1 MIHKK
6 IATRIMLALSLGVVW
21 NAAGATDSSENYTKI
36 ITGEESDLNLVRGDK
51 SSDNRLL
58 VIGGQGYGIWGAQNN
73 AVEGDANNN
82 LVTYNNPY
90 SEEKKNY
97 FRSLTGGSSWQNDAN
112 NNVVEAIS
120 GKILSEI
127 TGGEGVNHANNNRVI
142 LEKDYQGTSEII
154 GGKSGRQAN
163 NNEIV
168 INSSG
173 DIHGIIAGQIFF
185 LKSLGVDLSEVEATS
200 NTVTINAPITVYRG
214 IAGGRVQD
222 YIQYNYDAFDNPL
235 ENVSFNQ
242 VKKGNTLNINT
253 FGVVAGNI
261 YNFQNISFDI
271 PKQLENKAMLVLT
284 EDEPTDLSNS
294 NIRARIAGDTNITG
308 PTKVVLLDKKK
319 GELITDNII
328 MRKEIDFSQ
337 GISRV
342 KSLQMQTEDN
352 DIVLYING
360 KPATDTTEP
369 ATKPDETTKPDTPT
383 TDTNEPTTKPDE
395 TTKPDKP
402 ATDTTDPATKP
413 DETTKPDKPATD
425 TTDPET
431 KPDETTKPDTPSN
444 NTDSVFHHG
453 DPLME
458 QTKSL
463 VETAVAMASFTNK
476 GADSVA
482 ETMASSVKAAI
493 AKNNGIDSSFFN
505 STMFALK
512 YETGSHIKTYGS
524 TTQIGFGMQREKANG
539 TVTFAPFMEYGI
551 GKYSSLV
558 DSGVRGDGDIHNFGG
573 GMLVRYDTNTGA
585 YYEGALRVGRI
596 SGDYRGV
603 FTVGGPQ
610 AVSFDSDATYVTA
623 HAGVGYVKPLSD
635 TTTLDTYGIYFY
647 SHTGGDTVC
656 LSTGETYD
664 FDAVDSHRLRV
675 GTRYTKDFSN
685 HHAVYAGL
693 GVEHEFDGEAIA
705 YYDGAS
711 TPSPRL
717 KGTSGLIE
725 LGWSHNV
732 GKARSTYQQIGVT
745 GWFGRERGIT
755 AHANFGWVF

>member
-21 NAAGATDSSENYTKI
+21 NAAGATDSDSTDDHTVI
-36 ITGEESDLNLVRGDK
+36 ITEHDYWDGRIDGPYENGSTVIIKGGKGDEVQGGYDTHGD
-51 SSDNRLL
+51 SANDNT
-58 VIGGQGYGIWGAQNN
+58 VII
-73 AVEGDANNN
+73 D
-82 LVTYNNPY
+82 
-90 SEEKKNY
+90 
-97 FRSLTGGSSWQNDAN
+97 
-112 NNVVEAIS
+112 
-120 GKILSEI
+120 GKDSHYATI
-127 TGGEGVNHANNNRVI
+127 TGGRSISQEAYRNVVDFKSGNVI
-142 LEKDYQGTSEII
+142 DEII
-154 GGKSGRQAN
+154 GGEGSHYG
-163 NNEIV
+163 NENKV
-168 INSSG
+168 IIRENGKTGYGIAVFGG
-173 DIHGIIAGQIFF
+173 DSRIHSDKNEVIIHGNQIYDDIVGG
-185 LKSLGVDLSEVEATS
+185 SVEVWDDTYVPQTS
-200 NTVTINAPITVYRG
+200 AINNTVSINGPITVNGDIMGG
-214 IAGGRVQD
+214 IIMNDRSGKIFKDIPFERLKQ
-222 YIQYNYDAFDNPL
+222 
-235 ENVSFNQ
+235 
-242 VKKGNTLNINT
+242 GNTLNINT
-253 FGVVAGNI
+253 FGVTAGNI
-261 YNFQNISFDI
+261 YNFENINFNL
-271 PKQLENKAMLVLT
+271 PKQLEDKAMLTLT
-284 EDEPTDLSNS
+284 KNEATDLTGSK
-294 NIRARIAGDTNITG
+294 IVAHVAGDTNVTG
-308 PTKVVLLDKKK
+308 PTKIVLLDKKQ
-319 GELITDNII
+319 GELIMKDATTRNQLTVT
-328 MRKEIDFSQ
+328 Q
-337 GISRV
+337 GVSRV
-342 KSLQMQTEDN
+342 TSLKMQTEDN

-360 KPATDTTEP
+360 TPATDTTEP

-383 TDTNEPTTKPDE
+383 TDTNEP
-395 TTKPDKP
+395 
-402 ATDTTDPATKP
+402 ATKP
-413 DETTKPDKPATD
+413 DETAKPDKPTTD
-425 TTDPET
+425 TNEPTT
-431 KPDETTKPDTPSN
+431 NSGETTKPDTPSN

-482 ETMASSVKAAI
+482 ETMASSVKAVI
-493 AKNNGIDSSFFN
+493 AKNNGNDSPFFN
-505 STMFALK
+505 STLFALK

-539 TVTFAPFMEYGI
+539 TVTFAPFMEYGV

-596 SGDYRGV
+596 SGDYRGI

-623 HAGVGYVKPLSD
+623 HAGVGYKKPLSD
-635 TTTLDTYGIYFY
+635 TTTLDTYGTYFY
-647 SHTGGDTVC
+647 SHTGGDTVR

-705 YYDGAS
+705 YYDGSS

>member
-1 MIHKK
+1 MGLGGKYIMIHKK

-21 NAAGATDSSENYTKI
+21 NAAGAVDSSENYTKI

-90 SEEKKNY
+90 SEEKKND

-112 NNVVEAIS
+112 NNVVEVIS

-185 LKSLGVDLSEVEATS
+185 WKNLGVDLSEVEATS

-222 YIQYNYDAFDNPL
+222 YIQNNYDAFEHPL

-261 YNFQNISFDI
+261 YNFQNISFNI
-271 PKQLENKAMLVLT
+271 PKQLEDKAMLTLT
-284 EDEPTDLSNS
+284 KNEATDLTGSK
-294 NIRARIAGDTNITG
+294 IVAHVAGDTNVTG
-308 PTKVVLLDKKK
+308 PTKIVLLDKKQ
-319 GELITDNII
+319 GELIMKDATTRNQLTIT
-328 MRKEIDFSQ
+328 Q
-337 GISRV
+337 GVSRV
-342 KSLQMQTEDN
+342 KSLKMQTEDN

-383 TDTNEPTTKPDE
+383 TDTNEP
-395 TTKPDKP
+395 
-402 ATDTTDPATKP
+402 ATKP
-413 DETTKPDKPATD
+413 DETAKPDKPTTD
-425 TTDPET
+425 TNEPTT
-431 KPDETTKPDTPSN
+431 NSGETTKPDTPSN
-444 NTDSVFHHG
+444 NTDSIFHHG

-482 ETMASSVKAAI
+482 ETMASSVKAVI
-493 AKNNGIDSSFFN
+493 AKNNGNDSPFFN

-539 TVTFAPFMEYGI
+539 TVTLAPFMEYGV

-573 GMLVRYDTNTGA
+573 GMLVCYDTNTGA

-623 HAGVGYVKPLSD
+623 HAGVGYKKPLSD
-635 TTTLDTYGIYFY
+635 TTTLDTYGTYFY
-647 SHTGGDTVC
+647 SHTGGDTVR

>member
-21 NAAGATDSSENYTKI
+21 NAAGATDSDSTDDHTVI
-36 ITGEESDLNLVRGDK
+36 ITEHDYWDGRIDGPYENGSTVIIKGGKGDEVQGGYDTHGY
-51 SSDNRLL
+51 SANDNT
-58 VIGGQGYGIWGAQNN
+58 VII
-73 AVEGDANNN
+73 D
-82 LVTYNNPY
+82 
-90 SEEKKNY
+90 
-97 FRSLTGGSSWQNDAN
+97 
-112 NNVVEAIS
+112 
-120 GKILSEI
+120 GKDSHYATI
-127 TGGEGVNHANNNRVI
+127 TGGRSISQEAYRNVVDFKSGNVI
-142 LEKDYQGTSEII
+142 DEII
-154 GGKSGRQAN
+154 GGEGSHYG
-163 NNEIV
+163 NENKV
-168 INSSG
+168 IIREDGKTGYGIAVFGG
-173 DIHGIIAGQIFF
+173 DSRIHSDKNEVIIHGNQIYDDIVGG
-185 LKSLGVDLSEVEATS
+185 SVEVWDDTYVPQTS
-200 NTVTINAPITVYRG
+200 AINNTVSINGPITVNGDIMGG
-214 IAGGRVQD
+214 IIMNDRSGKIFKDIPFERLKQ
-222 YIQYNYDAFDNPL
+222 
-235 ENVSFNQ
+235 
-242 VKKGNTLNINT
+242 GNTLNINT
-253 FGVVAGNI
+253 FGVTAGNI
-261 YNFQNISFDI
+261 YNFENINFNL
-271 PKQLENKAMLVLT
+271 PKQLEDKAMLTLT
-284 EDEPTDLSNS
+284 KNEATDLTGSK
-294 NIRARIAGDTNITG
+294 IVAHVAGDTNVTG
-308 PTKVVLLDKKK
+308 PTKIVLLDKKQ
-319 GELITDNII
+319 GELIMKDATTRNQLTVT
-328 MRKEIDFSQ
+328 Q
-337 GISRV
+337 GVSRV
-342 KSLQMQTEDN
+342 KSLKMQTEDN

-360 KPATDTTEP
+360 TPATDTTEP
-369 ATKPDETTKPDTPT
+369 A
-383 TDTNEPTTKPDE
+383 
-395 TTKPDKP
+395 
-402 ATDTTDPATKP
+402 
-413 DETTKPDKPATD
+413 
-425 TTDPET
+425 T

-482 ETMASSVKAAI
+482 ETMASSVKAVI
-493 AKNNGIDSSFFN
+493 AKNNGNDSPFFN

-539 TVTFAPFMEYGI
+539 TVTFAPFMEYGV

-596 SGDYRGV
+596 SGDYRGI

-623 HAGVGYVKPLSD
+623 HAGVGYKKTLSD
-635 TTTLDTYGIYFY
+635 TTTLDTYGTYFY
-647 SHTGGDTVC
+647 SHTGGDTVR

>member
-21 NAAGATDSSENYTKI
+21 NAAGATDSDSTDDHTVI
-36 ITGEESDLNLVRGDK
+36 ITEHDYWDGRIDGPYENGSTVIIKGGKGDEVQGGYDTHGD
-51 SSDNRLL
+51 SANDNT
-58 VIGGQGYGIWGAQNN
+58 VII
-73 AVEGDANNN
+73 D
-82 LVTYNNPY
+82 
-90 SEEKKNY
+90 
-97 FRSLTGGSSWQNDAN
+97 
-112 NNVVEAIS
+112 
-120 GKILSEI
+120 GKDSHYATI
-127 TGGEGVNHANNNRVI
+127 TGGRSISQEAYRNVVDFKSGNVI
-142 LEKDYQGTSEII
+142 DEII
-154 GGKSGRQAN
+154 GGEGSHYG
-163 NNEIV
+163 NENKV
-168 INSSG
+168 IIREDGKTGYGIAVFGG
-173 DIHGIIAGQIFF
+173 DSRIHSDKNEVIIHGNQIYDDIVGG
-185 LKSLGVDLSEVEATS
+185 SVEVWDDTYVPQTS
-200 NTVTINAPITVYRG
+200 AINNTVSINGPITVNGDIMGG
-214 IAGGRVQD
+214 IIMNDRSGKIFKDIPFERLKQ
-222 YIQYNYDAFDNPL
+222 
-235 ENVSFNQ
+235 
-242 VKKGNTLNINT
+242 GNTLNINT
-253 FGVVAGNI
+253 FGVTAGNI
-261 YNFQNISFDI
+261 YNFENINFNL
-271 PKQLENKAMLVLT
+271 PKQLEDKAMLTLT
-284 EDEPTDLSNS
+284 KNEATDLTGSK
-294 NIRARIAGDTNITG
+294 IVAHVAGDTNVTG
-308 PTKVVLLDKKK
+308 PTKIVLLDKKQ
-319 GELITDNII
+319 GELIMKDATTRNQLTVT
-328 MRKEIDFSQ
+328 Q
-337 GISRV
+337 GVSRV
-342 KSLQMQTEDN
+342 KSLKMQTEDN

-360 KPATDTTEP
+360 TPATDTTEP
-369 ATKPDETTKPDTPT
+369 A
-383 TDTNEPTTKPDE
+383 
-395 TTKPDKP
+395 
-402 ATDTTDPATKP
+402 
-413 DETTKPDKPATD
+413 
-425 TTDPET
+425 T

-482 ETMASSVKAAI
+482 ETMASSVKAVI
-493 AKNNGIDSSFFN
+493 AKNNGNDSPFFN

-539 TVTFAPFMEYGI
+539 TVTFAPFMEYGV

-596 SGDYRGV
+596 SGDYRGI

-623 HAGVGYVKPLSD
+623 HAGVGYKKTLSD
-635 TTTLDTYGIYFY
+635 TTTLDTYGTYFY
-647 SHTGGDTVC
+647 SHTGGDTVR

>member
-21 NAAGATDSSENYTKI
+21 NAAGATDSDSTDDHTVI
-36 ITGEESDLNLVRGDK
+36 ITEHDYWDGSIDGPYENGSTVIIKGGKGDEVQGGYDTHGY
-51 SSDNRLL
+51 SANDNT
-58 VIGGQGYGIWGAQNN
+58 VII
-73 AVEGDANNN
+73 D
-82 LVTYNNPY
+82 
-90 SEEKKNY
+90 
-97 FRSLTGGSSWQNDAN
+97 
-112 NNVVEAIS
+112 
-120 GKILSEI
+120 GKDSHYATI
-127 TGGEGVNHANNNRVI
+127 TGGRSISQEAYRNVVDFKSGNVI
-142 LEKDYQGTSEII
+142 DEII
-154 GGKSGRQAN
+154 GGEGSHYG
-163 NNEIV
+163 NENKVIIREDGKTGYGIAVFGGDSRIHSDKNEVIIHGNQIYDDIVGGSVEVWDDTYVPQTSV
-168 INSSG
+168 IN
-173 DIHGIIAGQIFF
+173 
-185 LKSLGVDLSEVEATS
+185 
-200 NTVTINAPITVYRG
+200 NTVSINGPITVNGDIMGG
-214 IAGGRVQD
+214 IIMNDRSGKIFKDIPFERLKQ
-222 YIQYNYDAFDNPL
+222 
-235 ENVSFNQ
+235 
-242 VKKGNTLNINT
+242 GNTLNINT
-253 FGVVAGNI
+253 FGVTAGNI
-261 YNFQNISFDI
+261 YNFENINFNL
-271 PKQLENKAMLVLT
+271 PKQLENKAMLTLT
-284 EDEPTDLSNS
+284 KNEPTDLTGSK
-294 NIRARIAGDTNITG
+294 IVAHVAGDTNVTG
-308 PTKVVLLDKKK
+308 PTKIVLLDKKQ
-319 GELITDNII
+319 GELIMKDATTRNQLTVT
-328 MRKEIDFSQ
+328 Q
-337 GISRV
+337 GVSRV
-342 KSLQMQTEDN
+342 TSLKMQTEDN

-360 KPATDTTEP
+360 KPATDTT
-369 ATKPDETTKPDTPT
+369 
-383 TDTNEPTTKPDE
+383 
-395 TTKPDKP
+395 
-402 ATDTTDPATKP
+402 DPATKS
-413 DETTKPDKPATD
+413 
-425 TTDPET
+425 
-431 KPDETTKPDTPSN
+431 DETTKPDTPSN

-493 AKNNGIDSSFFN
+493 AKNNGNDSPFFN

-635 TTTLDTYGIYFY
+635 TTTLDTYGTYFY
-647 SHTGGDTVC
+647 SHTGGDTVR

>member
-21 NAAGATDSSENYTKI
+21 NAAGATDSDSTDDHTVIIIEHDYWDGRIDGPYENGSTVI
-36 ITGEESDLNLVRGDK
+36 IKGGKGDEVQGGYDTHGY
-51 SSDNRLL
+51 SANDNT
-58 VIGGQGYGIWGAQNN
+58 VII
-73 AVEGDANNN
+73 D
-82 LVTYNNPY
+82 
-90 SEEKKNY
+90 
-97 FRSLTGGSSWQNDAN
+97 
-112 NNVVEAIS
+112 
-120 GKILSEI
+120 GKDSHYATI
-127 TGGEGVNHANNNRVI
+127 TGGRSISQEAYRNVVDFKSGNVI
-142 LEKDYQGTSEII
+142 DEII
-154 GGKSGRQAN
+154 GGEGSHYG
-163 NNEIV
+163 NENKV
-168 INSSG
+168 IIREDGKTGYGIAVFGG
-173 DIHGIIAGQIFF
+173 DSRIHSDKNEVIIYGNQIYDDIGGG
-185 LKSLGVDLSEVEATS
+185 SVEVWDDTYVPQTS
-200 NTVTINAPITVYRG
+200 AINNTVSINGPITVNGDIMGG
-214 IAGGRVQD
+214 IIMNDRSGKIFKDIPFERLKQ
-222 YIQYNYDAFDNPL
+222 
-235 ENVSFNQ
+235 
-242 VKKGNTLNINT
+242 GNTLNINT
-253 FGVVAGNI
+253 FGVTAGNI
-261 YNFQNISFDI
+261 YNFENINFNL
-271 PKQLENKAMLVLT
+271 PKQLEDKAMLTLT
-284 EDEPTDLSNS
+284 KNEATDLTGS
-294 NIRARIAGDTNITG
+294 NIVAHVAGDTNVTG
-308 PTKVVLLDKKK
+308 PTKVVLLDKKQ
-319 GELITDNII
+319 GELIMKDATTRNQLTVT
-328 MRKEIDFSQ
+328 Q

-342 KSLQMQTEDN
+342 TSLKMQTEDN

-360 KPATDTTEP
+360 KP
-369 ATKPDETTKPDTPT
+369 T
-383 TDTNEPTTKPDE
+383 TDTNES
-395 TTKPDKP
+395 
-402 ATDTTDPATKP
+402 ATKP
-413 DETTKPDKPATD
+413 DETTKPDKPTTD
-425 TTDPET
+425 TNEPTT
-431 KPDETTKPDTPSN
+431 NSGETTKPDTPSN

-493 AKNNGIDSSFFN
+493 AKNNGNDSPFFN

-512 YETGSHIKTYGS
+512 YKTGSHIKTYGS

-635 TTTLDTYGIYFY
+635 TTTLDTYGTYFY
-647 SHTGGDTVC
+647 SHTGGDTVR

-732 GKARSTYQQIGVT
+732 GQARSTYQKIGVT

>member
-1 MIHKK
+1 
-6 IATRIMLALSLGVVW
+6 
-21 NAAGATDSSENYTKI
+21 
-36 ITGEESDLNLVRGDK
+36 
-51 SSDNRLL
+51 
-58 VIGGQGYGIWGAQNN
+58 
-73 AVEGDANNN
+73 
-82 LVTYNNPY
+82 
-90 SEEKKNY
+90 
-97 FRSLTGGSSWQNDAN
+97 
-112 NNVVEAIS
+112 
-120 GKILSEI
+120 
-127 TGGEGVNHANNNRVI
+127 
-142 LEKDYQGTSEII
+142 
-154 GGKSGRQAN
+154 
-163 NNEIV
+163 
-168 INSSG
+168 
-173 DIHGIIAGQIFF
+173 
-185 LKSLGVDLSEVEATS
+185 
-200 NTVTINAPITVYRG
+200 
-214 IAGGRVQD
+214 
-222 YIQYNYDAFDNPL
+222 
-235 ENVSFNQ
+235 
-242 VKKGNTLNINT
+242 
-253 FGVVAGNI
+253 
-261 YNFQNISFDI
+261 
-271 PKQLENKAMLVLT
+271 
-284 EDEPTDLSNS
+284 
-294 NIRARIAGDTNITG
+294 
-308 PTKVVLLDKKK
+308 
-319 GELITDNII
+319 
-328 MRKEIDFSQ
+328 
-337 GISRV
+337 
-342 KSLQMQTEDN
+342 
-352 DIVLYING
+352 
-360 KPATDTTEP
+360 
-369 ATKPDETTKPDTPT
+369 
-383 TDTNEPTTKPDE
+383 
-395 TTKPDKP
+395 
-402 ATDTTDPATKP
+402 
-413 DETTKPDKPATD
+413 
-425 TTDPET
+425 
-431 KPDETTKPDTPSN
+431 
-444 NTDSVFHHG
+444 
-453 DPLME
+453 ME

-493 AKNNGIDSSFFN
+493 AKNNGNDSPFFN

-524 TTQIGFGMQREKANG
+524 TTQIGFGIQREKANG
-539 TVTFAPFMEYGI
+539 TVTLAPFMEYGV

-635 TTTLDTYGIYFY
+635 TTTLDTYGTYFY
-647 SHTGGDTVC
+647 SHTGGDTVR

>member
-21 NAAGATDSSENYTKI
+21 NAAGATDSESTDDHTVI
-36 ITGEESDLNLVRGDK
+36 ITEHDYLDGRIDGPYENGSTVIIKGGKGDEVQGGYDTHGD
-51 SSDNRLL
+51 SANDNT
-58 VIGGQGYGIWGAQNN
+58 VII
-73 AVEGDANNN
+73 D
-82 LVTYNNPY
+82 
-90 SEEKKNY
+90 
-97 FRSLTGGSSWQNDAN
+97 
-112 NNVVEAIS
+112 
-120 GKILSEI
+120 GKDSHYATI
-127 TGGEGVNHANNNRVI
+127 TGGRSISQEAYRNVVDFKSGNVI
-142 LEKDYQGTSEII
+142 DEII
-154 GGKSGRQAN
+154 GGEGSHYG
-163 NNEIV
+163 NENKV
-168 INSSG
+168 IIREDGKTGYGIAVFGG
-173 DIHGIIAGQIFF
+173 DSRIHSDKNEVIIHGNQIYDDIVGG
-185 LKSLGVDLSEVEATS
+185 SVEVWDDTYVPQTS
-200 NTVTINAPITVYRG
+200 AINNTVSINGPITVNGDIMGG
-214 IAGGRVQD
+214 IIMNDRSGKIFKDIPFERLKQ
-222 YIQYNYDAFDNPL
+222 
-235 ENVSFNQ
+235 
-242 VKKGNTLNINT
+242 GNTLNINT
-253 FGVVAGNI
+253 FGVTAGNI
-261 YNFQNISFDI
+261 YNFENINFNL
-271 PKQLENKAMLVLT
+271 PKQLEDKAMLTLT
-284 EDEPTDLSNS
+284 KNEATDLTGSK
-294 NIRARIAGDTNITG
+294 IVAHVAGDTNVTG
-308 PTKVVLLDKKK
+308 PTKIVLLDKKQ
-319 GELITDNII
+319 GELIMKDATTRNQLTVT
-328 MRKEIDFSQ
+328 Q
-337 GISRV
+337 GVSRV
-342 KSLQMQTEDN
+342 KSLKMQTEDN

-360 KPATDTTEP
+360 TPATDTTEP
-369 ATKPDETTKPDTPT
+369 ATKPDETTKPDKPA
-383 TDTNEPTTKPDE
+383 TDTNEP
-395 TTKPDKP
+395 
-402 ATDTTDPATKP
+402 ATNSG
-413 DETTKPDKPATD
+413 
-425 TTDPET
+425 
-431 KPDETTKPDTPSN
+431 ETTKPDTPSN

-482 ETMASSVKAAI
+482 ETMASSVKAVI
-493 AKNNGIDSSFFN
+493 AKNNGNDSPFFN

-512 YETGSHIKTYGS
+512 YETGSHIKTYGF

-539 TVTFAPFMEYGI
+539 TVTFAPFMEYGV

-635 TTTLDTYGIYFY
+635 TTTLDTYGTYFY
-647 SHTGGDTVC
+647 SHTGGDTVR

>member
-21 NAAGATDSSENYTKI
+21 NAAGAVDSSENYTKI

-90 SEEKKNY
+90 SEEKKND

-112 NNVVEAIS
+112 NNVVEVIS

-185 LKSLGVDLSEVEATS
+185 WKNLGVDLSEVEATS

-222 YIQYNYDAFDNPL
+222 YIQNNYDAFDHPL

-261 YNFQNISFDI
+261 YNFQNISFNI

-328 MRKEIDFSQ
+328 MRREIDFSQ

-342 KSLQMQTEDN
+342 TSLKMQTEDN

-383 TDTNEPTTKPDE
+383 TDTNEP
-395 TTKPDKP
+395 
-402 ATDTTDPATKP
+402 ATKP
-413 DETTKPDKPATD
+413 DETAKPDKPTTD
-425 TTDPET
+425 TKEPTT
-431 KPDETTKPDTPSN
+431 NSGETTKPDTPSN

-482 ETMASSVKAAI
+482 ETMASSVKAVI
-493 AKNNGIDSSFFN
+493 AKNNGNDSPFFN

-539 TVTFAPFMEYGI
+539 TVTLAPFMEYGV

-596 SGDYRGV
+596 SGDYRGI

-623 HAGVGYVKPLSD
+623 HAGVGYKKPLSD
-635 TTTLDTYGIYFY
+635 TTTLDTYGTYFY
-647 SHTGGDTVC
+647 SHTGGDTVR

>member
-21 NAAGATDSSENYTKI
+21 NAAGAVDSSENYTKI

-90 SEEKKNY
+90 SEEKKND

-112 NNVVEAIS
+112 NNVVEVIS

-185 LKSLGVDLSEVEATS
+185 WKNLDVDLSEVEATS

-222 YIQYNYDAFDNPL
+222 YIQNNYDAFEHPL

-261 YNFQNISFDI
+261 YNFQNISFNI
-271 PKQLENKAMLVLT
+271 PKQLEDKAMLVLT

-328 MRKEIDFSQ
+328 MRREIDFSQ

-342 KSLQMQTEDN
+342 TSLKMQTEDN

-383 TDTNEPTTKPDE
+383 TDTNEP
-395 TTKPDKP
+395 
-402 ATDTTDPATKP
+402 ATKP
-413 DETTKPDKPATD
+413 DETAKPDKPTTD
-425 TTDPET
+425 TNEPTT
-431 KPDETTKPDTPSN
+431 NSGETTKPDTPSN

-482 ETMASSVKAAI
+482 ETMASSVKAVI
-493 AKNNGIDSSFFN
+493 AKNNGNDSPFFN

-539 TVTFAPFMEYGI
+539 TVTLAPFMEYGV

-635 TTTLDTYGIYFY
+635 TTTLDTYGTYFY
-647 SHTGGDTVC
+647 SHTGGDTVR

>member
-1 MIHKK
+1 MGLGGKYIMIHKK

-21 NAAGATDSSENYTKI
+21 NAAGAVDSSENYTKI

-90 SEEKKNY
+90 SEEKKND
-97 FRSLTGGSSWQNDAN
+97 FRSLTGGSSWKNDAN
-112 NNVVEAIS
+112 NNVVEVIS

-185 LKSLGVDLSEVEATS
+185 WKNLGVDLSEVEATS

-222 YIQYNYDAFDNPL
+222 YIQNNYDAFDHPL

-261 YNFQNISFDI
+261 YNFQNISFNI

-328 MRKEIDFSQ
+328 MRREIDFSQ

-342 KSLQMQTEDN
+342 TSLKMQTEDN

-383 TDTNEPTTKPDE
+383 TDTNEP
-395 TTKPDKP
+395 
-402 ATDTTDPATKP
+402 ATKP
-413 DETTKPDKPATD
+413 DETAKPDKPTTD
-425 TTDPET
+425 TNEPTT
-431 KPDETTKPDTPSN
+431 NSGETTKPDTPSN

-482 ETMASSVKAAI
+482 ETMASSVKAVI
-493 AKNNGIDSSFFN
+493 AKNNGNDSPFFN

-539 TVTFAPFMEYGI
+539 TVTFAPFMEYGV

-558 DSGVRGDGDIHNFGG
+558 DSGVRGDGVIHNFGG

-596 SGDYRGV
+596 SGDYRGI

-623 HAGVGYVKPLSD
+623 HAGVGYKKPLSD
-635 TTTLDTYGIYFY
+635 TTTLDTYGTYFY
-647 SHTGGDTVC
+647 SHTGGDTVR

-664 FDAVDSHRLRV
+664 FDAVDSHRLRI

>member
-21 NAAGATDSSENYTKI
+21 NAAGATDSDSTDDHTVI
-36 ITGEESDLNLVRGDK
+36 ITEHDYLDGRIDGPYENGSTVIIKGGKGDEVQGGYDTHGY
-51 SSDNRLL
+51 SANDNT
-58 VIGGQGYGIWGAQNN
+58 VII
-73 AVEGDANNN
+73 D
-82 LVTYNNPY
+82 
-90 SEEKKNY
+90 
-97 FRSLTGGSSWQNDAN
+97 
-112 NNVVEAIS
+112 
-120 GKILSEI
+120 GKDSHYATI
-127 TGGEGVNHANNNRVI
+127 TGGRSISQEAYRNVVDFKSGNVI
-142 LEKDYQGTSEII
+142 DEII
-154 GGKSGRQAN
+154 GGEGSHYG
-163 NNEIV
+163 NENKV
-168 INSSG
+168 IIREDGKTGYGIAVFGG
-173 DIHGIIAGQIFF
+173 DSRIHSDKNEVIIHGNQIYDDIVGG
-185 LKSLGVDLSEVEATS
+185 SVEVWDDTYVPQTS
-200 NTVTINAPITVYRG
+200 AINNTVSINGPITVNGDIMGG
-214 IAGGRVQD
+214 IIMNDRSGKIFKDIPFERLKQ
-222 YIQYNYDAFDNPL
+222 
-235 ENVSFNQ
+235 
-242 VKKGNTLNINT
+242 GNTLNINT
-253 FGVVAGNI
+253 FGVTAGNI
-261 YNFQNISFDI
+261 YNFENINFNL
-271 PKQLENKAMLVLT
+271 PKQLEDKAMLTLT
-284 EDEPTDLSNS
+284 KNEATDLTGSK
-294 NIRARIAGDTNITG
+294 IVAHVAGDTNVTG
-308 PTKVVLLDKKK
+308 PTKIVLLDKKQ
-319 GELITDNII
+319 GELIMKDATTRNQLTVT
-328 MRKEIDFSQ
+328 Q
-337 GISRV
+337 GVSRV
-342 KSLQMQTEDN
+342 TSLKMQTEDN

-383 TDTNEPTTKPDE
+383 TDTNEP
-395 TTKPDKP
+395 
-402 ATDTTDPATKP
+402 ATNS
-413 DETTKPDKPATD
+413 E
-425 TTDPET
+425 
-431 KPDETTKPDTPSN
+431 ETTKPDTPSN

-493 AKNNGIDSSFFN
+493 AKNNGNDSPFFN

-539 TVTFAPFMEYGI
+539 TVTFAPFMEYGV

-558 DSGVRGDGDIHNFGG
+558 DSSVRGDGDIHNFGG

-635 TTTLDTYGIYFY
+635 TTTLDTYGTYFY
-647 SHTGGDTVC
+647 SHTGGDTVR

-725 LGWSHNV
+725 LGLSHNV

>member
-1 MIHKK
+1 MGLGGKYIMIHKK

-21 NAAGATDSSENYTKI
+21 NAAGAVDSSENYTKI

-90 SEEKKNY
+90 SEEKKND

-112 NNVVEAIS
+112 NNVVEVIS

-185 LKSLGVDLSEVEATS
+185 WKNLGVDLSEVEATS

-222 YIQYNYDAFDNPL
+222 YIQNNYDAFDHPL

-261 YNFQNISFDI
+261 YNFQNISFNI

-328 MRKEIDFSQ
+328 MRREIDFSQ

-342 KSLQMQTEDN
+342 TSLKMQTEDN

-369 ATKPDETTKPDTPT
+369 ATKPDEMTKPDTPT
-383 TDTNEPTTKPDE
+383 TDTNEP
-395 TTKPDKP
+395 
-402 ATDTTDPATKP
+402 ATKP
-413 DETTKPDKPATD
+413 DETAKPDKSTTDTNEPATNS
-425 TTDPET
+425 E
-431 KPDETTKPDTPSN
+431 ETTKPDTPSN

-482 ETMASSVKAAI
+482 ENMASSVKVAI
-493 AKNNGIDSSFFN
+493 AKNNGNDSPFFN

-539 TVTFAPFMEYGI
+539 TVTLAPFMEYGV

-573 GMLVRYDTNTGA
+573 GMLVRYDTNTSA

-635 TTTLDTYGIYFY
+635 TTTLDTYGTYFY
-647 SHTGGDTVC
+647 SHTGGDTVR

>member
-21 NAAGATDSSENYTKI
+21 NAAGAVDSSENYTKI

-90 SEEKKNY
+90 SEEKKND

-112 NNVVEAIS
+112 NNVVEVIS

-185 LKSLGVDLSEVEATS
+185 WKNLGVDLSEVEATS

-222 YIQYNYDAFDNPL
+222 YIQNNYDAFDHPL

-261 YNFQNISFDI
+261 YNFQNISFNI

-294 NIRARIAGDTNITG
+294 NIGARIAGDTNITG

-328 MRKEIDFSQ
+328 MRREIDFSQ

-342 KSLQMQTEDN
+342 TSLKMQMEDN

-383 TDTNEPTTKPDE
+383 TDTNEP
-395 TTKPDKP
+395 
-402 ATDTTDPATKP
+402 ATKP
-413 DETTKPDKPATD
+413 DETAKPDKPTTD
-425 TTDPET
+425 TNEPTT
-431 KPDETTKPDTPSN
+431 NSGETTKPDTPSN

-463 VETAVAMASFTNK
+463 VETAVAMASFINK

-482 ETMASSVKAAI
+482 ETMASSVKAVI
-493 AKNNGIDSSFFN
+493 AKNNGNDSPFFN

-539 TVTFAPFMEYGI
+539 TVTLAPFMEYGV

-623 HAGVGYVKPLSD
+623 HAGVGYKKPLSD
-635 TTTLDTYGIYFY
+635 TTTLDTYGTYFY
-647 SHTGGDTVC
+647 SHTGGDTVR

>member
-21 NAAGATDSSENYTKI
+21 NAAGAVDSSENYTKI

-90 SEEKKNY
+90 SEEKKND

-112 NNVVEAIS
+112 NNVVEVIS

-185 LKSLGVDLSEVEATS
+185 WKNLGVDLSEVEATS

-222 YIQYNYDAFDNPL
+222 YIQNNYDAFDHPL

-261 YNFQNISFDI
+261 YNFQNISFNI

-328 MRKEIDFSQ
+328 MRREIDFSQ

-342 KSLQMQTEDN
+342 TSLKMQTEDN

-383 TDTNEPTTKPDE
+383 TDTNEP
-395 TTKPDKP
+395 
-402 ATDTTDPATKP
+402 ATKP
-413 DETTKPDKPATD
+413 DETAKPDKPTTD
-425 TTDPET
+425 TNEPTT
-431 KPDETTKPDTPSN
+431 NSGETTKPDTPSN

-482 ETMASSVKAAI
+482 ETMASSVKAVI
-493 AKNNGIDSSFFN
+493 AKNNGNDSPFFN

-539 TVTFAPFMEYGI
+539 TVTLAPFMEYGV

-635 TTTLDTYGIYFY
+635 TTTLDTYGTYFY
-647 SHTGGDTVC
+647 SHTGGDTVR

>member
-21 NAAGATDSSENYTKI
+21 NAAGATDSDSTDDHTVI
-36 ITGEESDLNLVRGDK
+36 ITEHDYWDGRIDGPYENGSTVIIKGGKGDEVQGGYDTHGD
-51 SSDNRLL
+51 SANDNT
-58 VIGGQGYGIWGAQNN
+58 VII
-73 AVEGDANNN
+73 D
-82 LVTYNNPY
+82 
-90 SEEKKNY
+90 
-97 FRSLTGGSSWQNDAN
+97 
-112 NNVVEAIS
+112 
-120 GKILSEI
+120 GKDSHYATI
-127 TGGEGVNHANNNRVI
+127 TGGRSISQEAYRNVVDFKSGNVI
-142 LEKDYQGTSEII
+142 DEII
-154 GGKSGRQAN
+154 GGEGSHYG
-163 NNEIV
+163 NENKV
-168 INSSG
+168 IIREDGKTGYGIAVFGG
-173 DIHGIIAGQIFF
+173 DSRIHSDKNEVIIHGNQIYDDIVGG
-185 LKSLGVDLSEVEATS
+185 SVEVWDDTYVPQTS
-200 NTVTINAPITVYRG
+200 AINNTVSINGPITVNGDIMGG
-214 IAGGRVQD
+214 IIMNDRSGKIFKDIPFERLKQ
-222 YIQYNYDAFDNPL
+222 
-235 ENVSFNQ
+235 
-242 VKKGNTLNINT
+242 GNTLNINT
-253 FGVVAGNI
+253 FGVTAGNI
-261 YNFQNISFDI
+261 YNFENINFNL
-271 PKQLENKAMLVLT
+271 PKQLEDKAMLTLT
-284 EDEPTDLSNS
+284 KNEATDLTGSK
-294 NIRARIAGDTNITG
+294 IVAHVAGDTNVTG
-308 PTKVVLLDKKK
+308 PTKIVLLDKKQ
-319 GELITDNII
+319 GELIMKDATTRNQLTVT
-328 MRKEIDFSQ
+328 Q
-337 GISRV
+337 GVSRV
-342 KSLQMQTEDN
+342 TSLKMQTEDN

-369 ATKPDETTKPDTPT
+369 ATKPDEMTKPDTPT
-383 TDTNEPTTKPDE
+383 TDTNEP
-395 TTKPDKP
+395 
-402 ATDTTDPATKP
+402 ATNS
-413 DETTKPDKPATD
+413 E
-425 TTDPET
+425 
-431 KPDETTKPDTPSN
+431 ETTKPDTPSN

-493 AKNNGIDSSFFN
+493 AKNNGNDSPFFN

-524 TTQIGFGMQREKANG
+524 TTQIGFGIQREKANG
-539 TVTFAPFMEYGI
+539 TVTLAPFMEYGV

-635 TTTLDTYGIYFY
+635 TTTLDTYGTYFY
-647 SHTGGDTVC
+647 SHTGGDTVR

>member
-21 NAAGATDSSENYTKI
+21 NAAGATDSDSTDDHTVI
-36 ITGEESDLNLVRGDK
+36 ITEHDYWDGSIDGPYENGSTVIIKGGKGDEVQGGYDTHGY
-51 SSDNRLL
+51 SANDNT
-58 VIGGQGYGIWGAQNN
+58 VII
-73 AVEGDANNN
+73 D
-82 LVTYNNPY
+82 
-90 SEEKKNY
+90 
-97 FRSLTGGSSWQNDAN
+97 
-112 NNVVEAIS
+112 
-120 GKILSEI
+120 GKDSHYATI
-127 TGGEGVNHANNNRVI
+127 TGGRSISQEAYRNVVDFKSGNVI
-142 LEKDYQGTSEII
+142 DEII
-154 GGKSGRQAN
+154 GGEGSHYG
-163 NNEIV
+163 NENKVIIREDGKTGYGIAVFGGDSRIHSDKNEVIIHGNQIYDDIVGGSVEVWDDTYVPQTSV
-168 INSSG
+168 IN
-173 DIHGIIAGQIFF
+173 
-185 LKSLGVDLSEVEATS
+185 
-200 NTVTINAPITVYRG
+200 NTVSINGPITVNGDIMGG
-214 IAGGRVQD
+214 IIMNDRSGKIFKDIPFERLKQ
-222 YIQYNYDAFDNPL
+222 
-235 ENVSFNQ
+235 
-242 VKKGNTLNINT
+242 GNTLNINT
-253 FGVVAGNI
+253 FGVTAGNI
-261 YNFQNISFDI
+261 YNFENINFNL
-271 PKQLENKAMLVLT
+271 PKQLENKAMLTLT
-284 EDEPTDLSNS
+284 KNEPTDLTGSK
-294 NIRARIAGDTNITG
+294 IVAHVAGDTNVTG
-308 PTKVVLLDKKK
+308 PTKIVLLDKKQ
-319 GELITDNII
+319 GELIMKDATTRNQLTVT
-328 MRKEIDFSQ
+328 Q
-337 GISRV
+337 GVSRV
-342 KSLQMQTEDN
+342 TSLKMQTEDN

-360 KPATDTTEP
+360 KPTTDTTEP
-369 ATKPDETTKPDTPT
+369 I
-383 TDTNEPTTKPDE
+383 TKPDE

-402 ATDTTDPATKP
+402 ATDTTDPATKS
-413 DETTKPDKPATD
+413 
-425 TTDPET
+425 
-431 KPDETTKPDTPSN
+431 DETTKPDTPSN

-493 AKNNGIDSSFFN
+493 AKNNGNDSPFFN

-635 TTTLDTYGIYFY
+635 TTTLDTYGTYFY
-647 SHTGGDTVC
+647 SHTGGDTVR

-664 FDAVDSHRLRV
+664 FDAVDSHRLRI

-685 HHAVYAGL
+685 HQSIYAGL

-732 GKARSTYQQIGVT
+732 GQARSTYQQIGVT

>member
-21 NAAGATDSSENYTKI
+21 NAVGATDSESTDDHTVI
-36 ITGEESDLNLVRGDK
+36 ITEHDYLDGRIDGPYENGSTVIIKGGKGDEVQGGYDTHGD
-51 SSDNRLL
+51 SANDNT
-58 VIGGQGYGIWGAQNN
+58 VII
-73 AVEGDANNN
+73 D
-82 LVTYNNPY
+82 
-90 SEEKKNY
+90 
-97 FRSLTGGSSWQNDAN
+97 
-112 NNVVEAIS
+112 
-120 GKILSEI
+120 GKDSHYATI
-127 TGGEGVNHANNNRVI
+127 TGGRSISQEAYRNVVDFKSGNVI
-142 LEKDYQGTSEII
+142 DEII
-154 GGKSGRQAN
+154 GGEGSHYG
-163 NNEIV
+163 NENKV
-168 INSSG
+168 IIRENGKTGYGIAVFGG
-173 DIHGIIAGQIFF
+173 DSRIHSDKNEVIIHGNQIYDDIVGG
-185 LKSLGVDLSEVEATS
+185 SVEVWDDTYVPQTS
-200 NTVTINAPITVYRG
+200 AINNTVSINGPITVNGNIMGG
-214 IAGGRVQD
+214 IIMNDRSGKIFKDIPFERLKQ
-222 YIQYNYDAFDNPL
+222 
-235 ENVSFNQ
+235 
-242 VKKGNTLNINT
+242 GNTLNINT
-253 FGVVAGNI
+253 FGVTAGNI
-261 YNFQNISFDI
+261 YNFENINFNL
-271 PKQLENKAMLVLT
+271 PKQLEDKAMLTLT
-284 EDEPTDLSNS
+284 KNEATDLTGSK
-294 NIRARIAGDTNITG
+294 IVAHVAGDTNVTG
-308 PTKVVLLDKKK
+308 PTKIVLLDKKQ
-319 GELITDNII
+319 GELIMKDATTRNQLTVT
-328 MRKEIDFSQ
+328 Q
-337 GISRV
+337 GVSRV
-342 KSLQMQTEDN
+342 TSLKMQTEDN

-383 TDTNEPTTKPDE
+383 TDTNEPTTNSG
-395 TTKPDKP
+395 
-402 ATDTTDPATKP
+402 
-413 DETTKPDKPATD
+413 
-425 TTDPET
+425 
-431 KPDETTKPDTPSN
+431 ETTKPDTPSN

-482 ETMASSVKAAI
+482 ETMASSVKAVI
-493 AKNNGIDSSFFN
+493 AKNNGNDSPFFN

-539 TVTFAPFMEYGI
+539 TVIFAPFMEYGV

-635 TTTLDTYGIYFY
+635 TTTLDTYGTYFY
-647 SHTGGDTVC
+647 SHTGGDTVR

-755 AHANFGWVF
+755 AHANFGWLF

>member
-21 NAAGATDSSENYTKI
+21 NAVGATDSESTDDHTVI
-36 ITGEESDLNLVRGDK
+36 ITEHDYLDGRIDGPYENGSTVIIKGGKGDEVQGGYDTHGD
-51 SSDNRLL
+51 SANDNT
-58 VIGGQGYGIWGAQNN
+58 VII
-73 AVEGDANNN
+73 D
-82 LVTYNNPY
+82 
-90 SEEKKNY
+90 
-97 FRSLTGGSSWQNDAN
+97 
-112 NNVVEAIS
+112 
-120 GKILSEI
+120 GKDSHYATI
-127 TGGEGVNHANNNRVI
+127 TGGRSISQEAYRNVVDFKSGNVI
-142 LEKDYQGTSEII
+142 DEII
-154 GGKSGRQAN
+154 GGEGSHYG
-163 NNEIV
+163 NENKV
-168 INSSG
+168 IIRENGKTGYGIAVFGG
-173 DIHGIIAGQIFF
+173 DSRIHSDKNEVIIHGNQIYDDIVGG
-185 LKSLGVDLSEVEATS
+185 SVEVWDDTYVPQTS
-200 NTVTINAPITVYRG
+200 AINNTVSINGPITVNGNIMGG
-214 IAGGRVQD
+214 IIMNDRSGKIFKDIPFERLKQ
-222 YIQYNYDAFDNPL
+222 
-235 ENVSFNQ
+235 
-242 VKKGNTLNINT
+242 GNTLNINT
-253 FGVVAGNI
+253 FGVTAGNI
-261 YNFQNISFDI
+261 YNFENINFNL
-271 PKQLENKAMLVLT
+271 PKQLEDKAMLTLT
-284 EDEPTDLSNS
+284 KNEATDLTGSK
-294 NIRARIAGDTNITG
+294 IVAHVAGDTNVTG
-308 PTKVVLLDKKK
+308 PTKIVLLDKKQ
-319 GELITDNII
+319 GELIMKDATTRNQLTVT
-328 MRKEIDFSQ
+328 Q
-337 GISRV
+337 GVSRV
-342 KSLQMQTEDN
+342 TSLKMQTEDN

-383 TDTNEPTTKPDE
+383 TDTNEPTTNSG
-395 TTKPDKP
+395 
-402 ATDTTDPATKP
+402 
-413 DETTKPDKPATD
+413 
-425 TTDPET
+425 
-431 KPDETTKPDTPSN
+431 ETTKPDTPSN

-482 ETMASSVKAAI
+482 ETMASSVKAVI
-493 AKNNGIDSSFFN
+493 AKNNGNDSPFFN

-539 TVTFAPFMEYGI
+539 TVTFAPFMEYGV

-635 TTTLDTYGIYFY
+635 TTTLDTYGTYFY
-647 SHTGGDTVC
+647 SHTGGDTVR

-755 AHANFGWVF
+755 AHANFGWLF

>member
-1 MIHKK
+1 MNRGGLGGKYIMIHKK

-21 NAAGATDSSENYTKI
+21 NAAGATDSDSTDDHTVI
-36 ITGEESDLNLVRGDK
+36 ITEHDYLDGRIDGPYENGSTVIIKGGKGDEVQGGYDTHGY
-51 SSDNRLL
+51 SANDNT
-58 VIGGQGYGIWGAQNN
+58 VII
-73 AVEGDANNN
+73 D
-82 LVTYNNPY
+82 
-90 SEEKKNY
+90 
-97 FRSLTGGSSWQNDAN
+97 
-112 NNVVEAIS
+112 
-120 GKILSEI
+120 GKDSHYATI
-127 TGGEGVNHANNNRVI
+127 TGGRSISQEAYRNVVDFKSGNVI
-142 LEKDYQGTSEII
+142 DEII
-154 GGKSGRQAN
+154 GGEGSHYG
-163 NNEIV
+163 NENKV
-168 INSSG
+168 IIREDGKTGYGIAVFGG
-173 DIHGIIAGQIFF
+173 DSRIHSDKNEVIIHGNQIYDDIVGG
-185 LKSLGVDLSEVEATS
+185 SVEVWDDTYVPQTS
-200 NTVTINAPITVYRG
+200 AINNTVSINGPITVNGDIMGG
-214 IAGGRVQD
+214 IIMNDRSGKIFKDIPFERLKQ
-222 YIQYNYDAFDNPL
+222 
-235 ENVSFNQ
+235 
-242 VKKGNTLNINT
+242 GNTLNINT
-253 FGVVAGNI
+253 FGVTAGNI
-261 YNFQNISFDI
+261 YNFENINFNL
-271 PKQLENKAMLVLT
+271 PKQLEDKAMLTLT
-284 EDEPTDLSNS
+284 KNEATDLTGSK
-294 NIRARIAGDTNITG
+294 IVAHVAGDTNVTG
-308 PTKVVLLDKKK
+308 PTKIVLLDKKQ
-319 GELITDNII
+319 GELIMKDATTRNQLTVT
-328 MRKEIDFSQ
+328 Q
-337 GISRV
+337 GVSRV
-342 KSLQMQTEDN
+342 TSLKMQTEDN

-383 TDTNEPTTKPDE
+383 MDTNEP
-395 TTKPDKP
+395 
-402 ATDTTDPATKP
+402 ATNS
-413 DETTKPDKPATD
+413 E
-425 TTDPET
+425 
-431 KPDETTKPDTPSN
+431 ETTKPDTPSN

-493 AKNNGIDSSFFN
+493 AKNNGNDSPFFN

-539 TVTFAPFMEYGI
+539 TVTFAPFMEYGV

-558 DSGVRGDGDIHNFGG
+558 DSSVRGDGDIHNFGG

-635 TTTLDTYGIYFY
+635 TTTLDTYGTYFY
-647 SHTGGDTVC
+647 SHTGGDTVR

-693 GVEHEFDGEAIA
+693 GVENEFDGEAIA

-725 LGWSHNV
+725 LGLSHNV

>member
-21 NAAGATDSSENYTKI
+21 NAAGATDSDSTDDHTVI
-36 ITGEESDLNLVRGDK
+36 ITEHDYWDGRIDGPYENGSTVIIKGGKGDEVQGGYDTHGY
-51 SSDNRLL
+51 SANDNT
-58 VIGGQGYGIWGAQNN
+58 VIIDGK
-73 AVEGDANNN
+73 DSH
-82 LVTYNNPY
+82 Y
-90 SEEKKNY
+90 S
-97 FRSLTGGSSWQNDAN
+97 L
-112 NNVVEAIS
+112 
-120 GKILSEI
+120 I
-127 TGGEGVNHANNNRVI
+127 TGGRSISQEAYRNVVDFKSGNVS
-142 LEKDYQGTSEII
+142 DEII
-154 GGKSGRQAN
+154 GGEGSHYG
-163 NNEIV
+163 NENKV
-168 INSSG
+168 IIREDGKTGYGIAVFGG
-173 DIHGIIAGQIFF
+173 DSRIHSDKNEVIIYGNQIYDDVVGG
-185 LKSLGVDLSEVEATS
+185 SVEVWDDTYVPQTS
-200 NTVTINAPITVYRG
+200 AINNTVSINGPITVNGDIMGG
-214 IAGGRVQD
+214 IIMNDRSGKIFKDIPFERLKQ
-222 YIQYNYDAFDNPL
+222 
-235 ENVSFNQ
+235 
-242 VKKGNTLNINT
+242 GNILNINT
-253 FGVVAGNI
+253 FGVTAGNI
-261 YNFQNISFDI
+261 YNFENINFNL
-271 PKQLENKAMLVLT
+271 PKQLEDKAMLTLT
-284 EDEPTDLSNS
+284 KNEATDLTGSK
-294 NIRARIAGDTNITG
+294 IVAHVAGDTNVTG
-308 PTKVVLLDKKK
+308 PTKIVLLDKKQ
-319 GELITDNII
+319 GELIMKDATTRNQLTVT
-328 MRKEIDFSQ
+328 Q
-337 GISRV
+337 GVSRV
-342 KSLQMQTEDN
+342 TSLKMQTEDN

-360 KPATDTTEP
+360 
-369 ATKPDETTKPDTPT
+369 
-383 TDTNEPTTKPDE
+383 
-395 TTKPDKP
+395 KP

-431 KPDETTKPDTPSN
+431 KSDETTKPDTPSN

-493 AKNNGIDSSFFN
+493 AKNNGNDSPFFN

-512 YETGSHIKTYGS
+512 YKTGSHIKTYGS

-635 TTTLDTYGIYFY
+635 TTTLDTYGTYFY
-647 SHTGGDTVC
+647 SHTGGDTVR
-656 LSTGETYD
+656 LSTGETHD

-685 HHAVYAGL
+685 YQSIYAGL

>member
-1 MIHKK
+1 MNRVGLGGKYIMIHKK

-21 NAAGATDSSENYTKI
+21 NAAGATDSDSTNDHTVI
-36 ITGEESDLNLVRGDK
+36 ITEHDYWDGRIDGPYENGSTVIIKGGKGDEVQGGYDTHGD
-51 SSDNRLL
+51 SANDNT
-58 VIGGQGYGIWGAQNN
+58 VII
-73 AVEGDANNN
+73 D
-82 LVTYNNPY
+82 
-90 SEEKKNY
+90 
-97 FRSLTGGSSWQNDAN
+97 
-112 NNVVEAIS
+112 
-120 GKILSEI
+120 GKDSHYATI
-127 TGGEGVNHANNNRVI
+127 TGGRSISQEAYRNVVDFKSGNVI
-142 LEKDYQGTSEII
+142 DEII
-154 GGKSGRQAN
+154 GGEGSHYG
-163 NNEIV
+163 NENKV
-168 INSSG
+168 IIREDGKTGYGIAVFGG
-173 DIHGIIAGQIFF
+173 DSRIHSDKNEVIIHGNQIYDDIVGG
-185 LKSLGVDLSEVEATS
+185 SVEVWDDTYVPQTS
-200 NTVTINAPITVYRG
+200 AINNTVSINGPITVNGDIMGG
-214 IAGGRVQD
+214 IIMNDRSGKIFK
-222 YIQYNYDAFDNPL
+222 YIPFERLKQ
-235 ENVSFNQ
+235 
-242 VKKGNTLNINT
+242 GNTLNINT
-253 FGVVAGNI
+253 FGVTAGNI
-261 YNFQNISFDI
+261 YNFENINFNL
-271 PKQLENKAMLVLT
+271 PKQLEDKAMLTLT
-284 EDEPTDLSNS
+284 KNEATDLTGSK
-294 NIRARIAGDTNITG
+294 IVAHVAGDTNVTG
-308 PTKVVLLDKKK
+308 PTKIVLLDKKQ
-319 GELITDNII
+319 GELIMKDATTRNQLTVT
-328 MRKEIDFSQ
+328 Q
-337 GISRV
+337 GVSRV
-342 KSLQMQTEDN
+342 KSLKMQTEDN

-360 KPATDTTEP
+360 TPATDTNEP
-369 ATKPDETTKPDTPT
+369 ATKPDETAKPDKPT
-383 TDTNEPTTKPDE
+383 TDTNEPTTNSG
-395 TTKPDKP
+395 
-402 ATDTTDPATKP
+402 
-413 DETTKPDKPATD
+413 
-425 TTDPET
+425 
-431 KPDETTKPDTPSN
+431 ETTKPDTPSN

-482 ETMASSVKAAI
+482 ETMASSVKAVI
-493 AKNNGIDSSFFN
+493 AKNNGNDSPFFN

-539 TVTFAPFMEYGI
+539 TVTFAPFMEYGV

-596 SGDYRGV
+596 SGDYRGI

-623 HAGVGYVKPLSD
+623 HAGVGYKKPLSD
-635 TTTLDTYGIYFY
+635 TTTLDTYGTYFY
-647 SHTGGDTVC
+647 SHTGGDTVR

>member
-1 MIHKK
+1 MNRVGLGGKYIMIHKK

-21 NAAGATDSSENYTKI
+21 NAAGATDSDSTDDHTVI
-36 ITGEESDLNLVRGDK
+36 ITEHDYLDGRIDGPYENGSTVIIKGGKGDEVQGGYDTHGY
-51 SSDNRLL
+51 SANDNT
-58 VIGGQGYGIWGAQNN
+58 VII
-73 AVEGDANNN
+73 D
-82 LVTYNNPY
+82 
-90 SEEKKNY
+90 
-97 FRSLTGGSSWQNDAN
+97 
-112 NNVVEAIS
+112 
-120 GKILSEI
+120 GKDSHYATI
-127 TGGEGVNHANNNRVI
+127 TGGRSISQEAYRNVVDFKSGNVI
-142 LEKDYQGTSEII
+142 DEII
-154 GGKSGRQAN
+154 GGEGSHYG
-163 NNEIV
+163 NENKV
-168 INSSG
+168 IIREDGKTGYGIAVFGG
-173 DIHGIIAGQIFF
+173 DSRIHSDKNEVIIHGNQIYDDIVGG
-185 LKSLGVDLSEVEATS
+185 SVEVWDDTYVPQTS
-200 NTVTINAPITVYRG
+200 AINNTVSINGPITVNGDIMGG
-214 IAGGRVQD
+214 IIMNDRSGKIFKDIPFERLKQ
-222 YIQYNYDAFDNPL
+222 
-235 ENVSFNQ
+235 
-242 VKKGNTLNINT
+242 GNTLNINT
-253 FGVVAGNI
+253 FGVTAGNI
-261 YNFQNISFDI
+261 YNFENINFNL
-271 PKQLENKAMLVLT
+271 PKQLEDKAMLTLT
-284 EDEPTDLSNS
+284 KNEATDLTRSK
-294 NIRARIAGDTNITG
+294 IVAHVAGDTNVTG
-308 PTKVVLLDKKK
+308 PTKIVLLDKKQ
-319 GELITDNII
+319 GELIMKDATTRNQLTVT
-328 MRKEIDFSQ
+328 Q
-337 GISRV
+337 GVSRV
-342 KSLQMQTEDN
+342 TSLKMQTEDN

-369 ATKPDETTKPDTPT
+369 A
-383 TDTNEPTTKPDE
+383 
-395 TTKPDKP
+395 
-402 ATDTTDPATKP
+402 
-413 DETTKPDKPATD
+413 
-425 TTDPET
+425 T

-493 AKNNGIDSSFFN
+493 AKNNGNDSPFFN

-539 TVTFAPFMEYGI
+539 TVTLAPFMEYGV

-635 TTTLDTYGIYFY
+635 TTTLDTYGTYFY
-647 SHTGGDTVC
+647 SHTGGDTVR

-693 GVEHEFDGEAIA
+693 GVEHEFDGESIA

>member
-21 NAAGATDSSENYTKI
+21 NAAGAVDSSENYTKI

-90 SEEKKNY
+90 SEEKKND

-112 NNVVEAIS
+112 NNVVEVIS

-185 LKSLGVDLSEVEATS
+185 WKNLGVDLSEVEATS

-222 YIQYNYDAFDNPL
+222 YIQNNYDAFEHPL

-261 YNFQNISFDI
+261 YNFENINFNL
-271 PKQLENKAMLVLT
+271 PKQLEDKAMLTLT
-284 EDEPTDLSNS
+284 KNEATDLTGSK
-294 NIRARIAGDTNITG
+294 IVAHVAGDTNVTG
-308 PTKVVLLDKKK
+308 PTKIVLLDKKQ
-319 GELITDNII
+319 GELIMKDATTRNQLTVT
-328 MRKEIDFSQ
+328 Q

-342 KSLQMQTEDN
+342 TSLKMQTEDN

-369 ATKPDETTKPDTPT
+369 ATKPDETTKPDTP
-383 TDTNEPTTKPDE
+383 
-395 TTKPDKP
+395 
-402 ATDTTDPATKP
+402 
-413 DETTKPDKPATD
+413 
-425 TTDPET
+425 
-431 KPDETTKPDTPSN
+431 SN
-444 NTDSVFHHG
+444 NMDSVFHHG

-482 ETMASSVKAAI
+482 ETMASSVKAVI
-493 AKNNGIDSSFFN
+493 AKNNGNDSPFFN

-539 TVTFAPFMEYGI
+539 TVTLAPFMEYGV

-635 TTTLDTYGIYFY
+635 TTTLDTYGTYFY
-647 SHTGGDTVC
+647 SHTGGDTVR

>member
-21 NAAGATDSSENYTKI
+21 NAVGATDSESTDDHTVI
-36 ITGEESDLNLVRGDK
+36 ITEHDYLDGRIDGPYENGSTVIIKGGKGDEVQGGYDTHGD
-51 SSDNRLL
+51 SANDNT
-58 VIGGQGYGIWGAQNN
+58 VII
-73 AVEGDANNN
+73 D
-82 LVTYNNPY
+82 
-90 SEEKKNY
+90 
-97 FRSLTGGSSWQNDAN
+97 
-112 NNVVEAIS
+112 
-120 GKILSEI
+120 GKDSHYATI
-127 TGGEGVNHANNNRVI
+127 TGGRSISQEAYRNVVDFKSGNVI
-142 LEKDYQGTSEII
+142 DEII
-154 GGKSGRQAN
+154 GGEGSHYG
-163 NNEIV
+163 NENKV
-168 INSSG
+168 IIREDGKTGYGIAVFGG
-173 DIHGIIAGQIFF
+173 DSRIHSDKNEVIIHGNQIYDDIVGG
-185 LKSLGVDLSEVEATS
+185 SVEVWDDTYVPQTS
-200 NTVTINAPITVYRG
+200 AINNTVSINGPITVNGDIMGG
-214 IAGGRVQD
+214 IIMNDRSGKIFKDIPFERLKQ
-222 YIQYNYDAFDNPL
+222 
-235 ENVSFNQ
+235 
-242 VKKGNTLNINT
+242 GNTLNINT
-253 FGVVAGNI
+253 FGVTAGNI
-261 YNFQNISFDI
+261 YNFENINFNL
-271 PKQLENKAMLVLT
+271 PKQLEDKAMLTLT
-284 EDEPTDLSNS
+284 KNEATDLTGSK
-294 NIRARIAGDTNITG
+294 IVAHVAGDTNVTG
-308 PTKVVLLDKKK
+308 PTKIVLLDKKQ
-319 GELITDNII
+319 GELIMKDATTRNQLTVT
-328 MRKEIDFSQ
+328 Q
-337 GISRV
+337 GVSRV
-342 KSLQMQTEDN
+342 TSLKMQTEDN

-369 ATKPDETTKPDTPT
+369 A
-383 TDTNEPTTKPDE
+383 
-395 TTKPDKP
+395 
-402 ATDTTDPATKP
+402 
-413 DETTKPDKPATD
+413 
-425 TTDPET
+425 T

-482 ETMASSVKAAI
+482 ETMASSVKAVI
-493 AKNNGIDSSFFN
+493 AKNNGNDSPFFN

-539 TVTFAPFMEYGI
+539 TVTFAPFMEYGV

-596 SGDYRGV
+596 SGDYRGI

-610 AVSFDSDATYVTA
+610 VVSFDSDATYVTA

-635 TTTLDTYGIYFY
+635 TTTLDTYGTYFY
-647 SHTGGDTVC
+647 SHTGGDTVR

>member
-1 MIHKK
+1 MGLGGKYIMIHKK
-6 IATRIMLALSLGVVW
+6 IVTRIMLALSLGVVW
-21 NAAGATDSSENYTKI
+21 NAAGAVDSSENYTKI

-90 SEEKKNY
+90 SEEKKND

-112 NNVVEAIS
+112 NNVVEVIS

-185 LKSLGVDLSEVEATS
+185 WKNLGVDLSEVEATS

-222 YIQYNYDAFDNPL
+222 YIQNNYDAFDHPL

-261 YNFQNISFDI
+261 YNFQNISFNI

-328 MRKEIDFSQ
+328 MRREIDFSQ

-342 KSLQMQTEDN
+342 TSLKMQTEDN

-369 ATKPDETTKPDTPT
+369 ATKPDEMTKPDTPT
-383 TDTNEPTTKPDE
+383 TDTNEP
-395 TTKPDKP
+395 
-402 ATDTTDPATKP
+402 ATKP
-413 DETTKPDKPATD
+413 DETAKPDKPTTD
-425 TTDPET
+425 TNEPTT
-431 KPDETTKPDTPSN
+431 NSGETTKPDTPSN

-482 ETMASSVKAAI
+482 ETMASSVKAVI
-493 AKNNGIDSSFFN
+493 AKNNGNDSPFFN

-539 TVTFAPFMEYGI
+539 TVTLAPFMEYGV

-610 AVSFDSDATYVTA
+610 AVSFDSDATYVTV

-635 TTTLDTYGIYFY
+635 TTTLDTYGTYFY
-647 SHTGGDTVC
+647 SHTGGDTVR

>member
-21 NAAGATDSSENYTKI
+21 NAAGATDSDSTDDHTVI
-36 ITGEESDLNLVRGDK
+36 ITEHDYWDGSIDGPYENGSTVIIKGGKGDEVQGGYDTHGY
-51 SSDNRLL
+51 SANDNT
-58 VIGGQGYGIWGAQNN
+58 VII
-73 AVEGDANNN
+73 D
-82 LVTYNNPY
+82 
-90 SEEKKNY
+90 
-97 FRSLTGGSSWQNDAN
+97 
-112 NNVVEAIS
+112 
-120 GKILSEI
+120 GKDSHYATI
-127 TGGEGVNHANNNRVI
+127 TGGRSISQEAYRNVVDFKSGNVS
-142 LEKDYQGTSEII
+142 DEII
-154 GGKSGRQAN
+154 GGEGSHYG
-163 NNEIV
+163 NENKV
-168 INSSG
+168 IIREDGKTGYGIAVFGG
-173 DIHGIIAGQIFF
+173 DSRIHSDKNEVIIHGNQIYDDIVGG
-185 LKSLGVDLSEVEATS
+185 SVEVWDDTYVPQTS
-200 NTVTINAPITVYRG
+200 AINNTVSINGPITVNGDIMGG
-214 IAGGRVQD
+214 IIMNDRSGKIFKDIPFERLKQ
-222 YIQYNYDAFDNPL
+222 
-235 ENVSFNQ
+235 
-242 VKKGNTLNINT
+242 GNILNINT
-253 FGVVAGNI
+253 FGVTAGNI
-261 YNFQNISFDI
+261 YNFENINFNL
-271 PKQLENKAMLVLT
+271 PKQLENKAMLTLT
-284 EDEPTDLSNS
+284 KNEPTDLTGSK
-294 NIRARIAGDTNITG
+294 IVAHVAGDTNVTG
-308 PTKVVLLDKKK
+308 PTKIVLLDKKQ
-319 GELITDNII
+319 GELIMKDATTRNQLTVT
-328 MRKEIDFSQ
+328 Q
-337 GISRV
+337 GVSRV
-342 KSLQMQTEDN
+342 TSLKMQTEDN

-369 ATKPDETTKPDTPT
+369 ATKPDETI
-383 TDTNEPTTKPDE
+383 
-395 TTKPDKP
+395 KPDKP
-402 ATDTTDPATKP
+402 ATDTTDPA
-413 DETTKPDKPATD
+413 
-425 TTDPET
+425 T

-493 AKNNGIDSSFFN
+493 AKNNGIDSPFFN

-635 TTTLDTYGIYFY
+635 TTTLDTYGTYFY
-647 SHTGGDTVC
+647 SHTGGDTVR

-685 HHAVYAGL
+685 HQSIYAGL

>member
-21 NAAGATDSSENYTKI
+21 NAAGATDSDSTDDHIVI
-36 ITGEESDLNLVRGDK
+36 ITEHDYWDGRIDGPYENGSTVIIKGGKGHEVQGGYDTHGYSAN
-51 SSDNRLL
+51 DNT
-58 VIGGQGYGIWGAQNN
+58 VIIDGKDSHYAT
-73 AVEGDANNN
+73 V
-82 LVTYNNPY
+82 
-90 SEEKKNY
+90 
-97 FRSLTGGSSWQNDAN
+97 TGGRSISQEAYR
-112 NNVVEAIS
+112 NVVDFKS
-120 GKILSEI
+120 G
-127 TGGEGVNHANNNRVI
+127 NVI
-142 LEKDYQGTSEII
+142 DEII
-154 GGKSGRQAN
+154 GGEGSHYG
-163 NNEIV
+163 NENKVIIREDGKTGYGIAVFGGDSRIHSDKNEVIIYGNQIYDDIV
-168 INSSG
+168 GGSVEVWDDTYVPQTSAIN
-173 DIHGIIAGQIFF
+173 
-185 LKSLGVDLSEVEATS
+185 
-200 NTVTINAPITVYRG
+200 NTVSINGPITVNGDIMGG
-214 IAGGRVQD
+214 IIMNDRSGKIFKDIPFERLKQ
-222 YIQYNYDAFDNPL
+222 
-235 ENVSFNQ
+235 
-242 VKKGNTLNINT
+242 GNTLNINT
-253 FGVVAGNI
+253 FGVTAGNI
-261 YNFQNISFDI
+261 YNFENINFNL
-271 PKQLENKAMLVLT
+271 PKQLEDKAMLTLT
-284 EDEPTDLSNS
+284 KNESTDLTGS
-294 NIRARIAGDTNITG
+294 NIVAHVAGDTNVTG
-308 PTKVVLLDKKK
+308 PTKVVLLDKKQ
-319 GELITDNII
+319 GELIMKDATTRNQLTVT
-328 MRKEIDFSQ
+328 Q
-337 GISRV
+337 GVSRV
-342 KSLQMQTEDN
+342 TSLKMQTEGN

-360 KPATDTTEP
+360 KPTTDITEP
-369 ATKPDETTKPDTPT
+369 ATNSGETTKPNTS
-383 TDTNEPTTKPDE
+383 
-395 TTKPDKP
+395 
-402 ATDTTDPATKP
+402 
-413 DETTKPDKPATD
+413 
-425 TTDPET
+425 
-431 KPDETTKPDTPSN
+431 SN

-493 AKNNGIDSSFFN
+493 AKNNGNDSPFFN

-512 YETGSHIKTYGS
+512 YKTGSHIKTYGS

-539 TVTFAPFMEYGI
+539 TVTLAPFMEYGI

-573 GMLVRYDTNTGA
+573 GMLVRYDTNKGT

-623 HAGVGYVKPLSD
+623 HAGVGYVKLLSD
-635 TTTLDTYGIYFY
+635 TTTLDTYGTYFY
-647 SHTGGDTVC
+647 SHTGGDTVR

-685 HHAVYAGL
+685 HQSVYAGL

-732 GKARSTYQQIGVT
+732 GQARSTYQKIGVT

>member
-6 IATRIMLALSLGVVW
+6 IVTRIMLALSLGVVW
-21 NAAGATDSSENYTKI
+21 NAAGAVDSSENYTKI

-90 SEEKKNY
+90 SEEKKND

-112 NNVVEAIS
+112 NNVVEVIS

-185 LKSLGVDLSEVEATS
+185 WKNLGVDLSEVEATS

-222 YIQYNYDAFDNPL
+222 YIQNNYDAFDHPL

-261 YNFQNISFDI
+261 YNFQNISFNI

-328 MRKEIDFSQ
+328 MRREIDFSQ

-342 KSLQMQTEDN
+342 TSLKMQTEDN

-369 ATKPDETTKPDTPT
+369 ATKPDEMTKPDTPT
-383 TDTNEPTTKPDE
+383 TDTNEP
-395 TTKPDKP
+395 
-402 ATDTTDPATKP
+402 ATKP
-413 DETTKPDKPATD
+413 DETAKPDKPTTD
-425 TTDPET
+425 TNEPTT
-431 KPDETTKPDTPSN
+431 NSGETTKPDTPSN

-482 ETMASSVKAAI
+482 ETMASSVKAVI
-493 AKNNGIDSSFFN
+493 AKNNGNDSPFFN

-539 TVTFAPFMEYGI
+539 TVTLAPFMEYGV

-610 AVSFDSDATYVTA
+610 AVSFDSDATYVTV

-635 TTTLDTYGIYFY
+635 TTTLDTYGTYFY
-647 SHTGGDTVC
+647 SHTGGDTVR

>member
-21 NAAGATDSSENYTKI
+21 NAAGAVDSSENYTKI

-90 SEEKKNY
+90 SEEKKND
-97 FRSLTGGSSWQNDAN
+97 FRSLTGGSSWKNDAN
-112 NNVVEAIS
+112 NNVVEVIS

-185 LKSLGVDLSEVEATS
+185 WKNLGVDLSEVEATS

-222 YIQYNYDAFDNPL
+222 YIQNNYDAFDHPL

-261 YNFQNISFDI
+261 YNFQNISFNI

-328 MRKEIDFSQ
+328 MRREIDFSQ

-342 KSLQMQTEDN
+342 TSLKMQTEDN

-383 TDTNEPTTKPDE
+383 TDTNEP
-395 TTKPDKP
+395 
-402 ATDTTDPATKP
+402 ATKP
-413 DETTKPDKPATD
+413 DETAKPDKPTTD
-425 TTDPET
+425 TNEPTT
-431 KPDETTKPDTPSN
+431 NSGETTKPDTPSN

-482 ETMASSVKAAI
+482 ETMASSVKAVI
-493 AKNNGIDSSFFN
+493 AKNNGNDSPFFN

-539 TVTFAPFMEYGI
+539 TVTLAPFMEYGV

-623 HAGVGYVKPLSD
+623 HAGVGYKKPLSD
-635 TTTLDTYGIYFY
+635 TTTLDTYGTYFY
-647 SHTGGDTVC
+647 SHTGGDTVR